1 MNIFAELMQTDLF
14 SLLSNLT
21 TALNDGAAALGIP
34 ALVFQIAALVLA
46 AVVGIFGYKLIKL
59 LTAVAAGVVGY
70 YLVGAELYFLVCS
83 WFNLTLPDWAVYIP
97 AAVFAILFF
106 FLAFK
111 KFSYTFY
118 TVMGIIGVVLTYFY
132 SQNILLA
139 IGGGLFLALLAMYMI
154 RFAFVLLTSLAA
166 GFVGVSVLSAVLP
179 DVAILKISLENWIG
193 IAIAGGVALV
203 FIIIQM
209 IITRNDQKT
218 IASSGKTKF
227 AAGTVRRRKVI
238 RDL

>member
-14 SLLSNLT
+14 SLLSTMTN
-21 TALNDGAAALGIP
+21 ALNDGAAALGIP

-59 LTAVAAGVVGY
+59 ITAVAAAAAGY
-70 YLVGAELYFLVCS
+70 FIGAELYTLVCS
-83 WFNLTLPDWAVYIP
+83 WFSFNFPEWVIYIP
-97 AAVFAILFF
+97 AAVCALLFF

-118 TVMGIIGVVLTYFY
+118 TVMGLIGFVLAYFY
-132 SQNILLA
+132 TQNLVIS
-139 IGGGLFLALLAMYMI
+139 IGGALFLALLSMFVI
-154 RFAFVLLTSLAA
+154 RFAFVLLTSVVA
-166 GFVGVSVLSAVLP
+166 GVVGVTMVSAILP
-179 DVAILKISLENWIG
+179 DVAILKISLDNWIG
-193 IAIAGGVALV
+193 FAIAGGAALV

-209 IITRNDQKT
+209 LITRND
-218 IASSGKTKF
+218 SGAPREKRGKVKV
-227 AAGTVRRRKVI
+227 AGGIRRRRIV